1 MIHGVYFQIC
11 EINILNLAHPKNRMH
26 AQWTE
31 GNRNKIASLLAEA
44 LQILAMQGNQD
55 TGRDLE

>member
-11 EINILNLAHPKNRMH
+11 EINILDLAHPNRMH

-31 GNRNKIASLLAEA
+31 GNRNTIASLLVEA
-44 LQILAMQGNQD
+44 LQIPAMQGNQD